1 VRARDAAKDR
11 TRRYEPRAQLACLAR
26 KRREVAAAM
35 ISFVVRAGFWLERQA
50 STWSSEKRRWRRRE
64 AEFDLVINRSELLR
78 IGGVGLAFV
87 WSLSF
92 GCSLAEAQGLGP
104 ACGPAS
110 RGGLSVL
117 VAPFGLEKALS
128 AKANSSEVV
137 LQTATAMS
145 LLEVPGTTATVRETK
160 APAAQPSIADRIRS
174 QFSRGL
180 SADEPLP
187 GELVTDLKALGC
199 DLVIGGVVLAAGIT
213 PYLIDV
219 SNGTVEQPFTSVSFR
234 RADELVQLGRNLG
247 ESFSGALAHHTEDKR
262 RSSIRFWIGCFGPA
276 VDAAKALPI
285 STDELIHAVARG
297 LAAATEVHVVESHC
311 EPVDLRRL
319 AETDKTALFSG
330 IVSRDGKAVQPR
342 FDFLIREGAPITLR
356 TDPKL
361 LGPGGRDALSQQYLN
376 EAATFVVA
384 LKSQMFQEA
393 LYKQGMVRQDQAET
407 ARLLFESVENLL
419 SERRSNTAESEDKVA
434 RVFSAGYQ
442 ALNASPSNLDTASL
456 AHYVLGAG
464 LLARSEPQLAISQLT
479 RSFDLSLNLPANNAA
494 QRHEVTALAYSAL
507 GAHNSA
513 ISELEEAS
521 KKYKAA
527 FLKQYLRVR
536 KSIGT
541 ERLTIKDYDD
551 ARADFETIPESARD
565 FTTLVELGDAYLGLG
580 DADKA
585 LTIYLQA
592 MGTKNTIEVGAA
604 SVVRGKL
611 AKIYFSLAQGTS
623 ECKSKEQYYRE
634 ASRQEYNPEYAFKA
648 GITAYSQE
656 EYGPAISD
664 FEAIVNNEANA
675 STSFW
680 WLQSAWLDLIESEI
694 LVGRLSKAEM
704 DAARAANEI
713 FVHSPDAQFLATYL
727 RAIARAV
734 DLEDFGKGPLT
745 EDKVYQ
751 ATISQANELREA
763 SPEKKLTLNWDNKKL
778 AAFYRE
784 KLNPNSERLRA
795 LVELEHLLNLT
806 TQDLTPPSNASSC
819 PR

>member
-1 VRARDAAKDR
+1 
-11 TRRYEPRAQLACLAR
+11 
-26 KRREVAAAM
+26 M
-35 ISFVVRAGFWLERQA
+35 ISFVVRAGIWLERQA
-50 STWSSEKRRWRRRE
+50 STWSSEKSRWRRRE
-64 AEFDLVINRSELLR
+64 AELGLMINRRELLR
-78 IGGVGLAFV
+78 IAFIGGGAGLAFV

-92 GCSLAEAQGLGP
+92 GCRLAEAQGLGP
-104 ACGPAS
+104 ACGPAA
-110 RGGLSVL
+110 RDGLSVL

-145 LLEVPGTTATVRETK
+145 LLEVPGTTATVLETK
-160 APAAQPSIADRIRS
+160 ASAAQPSIADRIRS

-180 SADEPLP
+180 SAEPLS

-199 DLVIGGVVLAAGIT
+199 DFVIGGVVLDELRAAGIT

-234 RADELVQLGRNLG
+234 RADELVQLGRTLG

-262 RSSIRFWIGCFGPA
+262 RGSIRFWIGCFGPA

-330 IVSRDGKAVQPR
+330 VVSRDGKAVQPR

-356 TDPKL
+356 TDPKM

-393 LYKQGMVRQDQAET
+393 LYKQDMVRKDQAET
-407 ARLLFESVENLL
+407 ARILFEYVENLL
-419 SERRSNTAESEDKVA
+419 SERPSNTAESEDKVA

-442 ALNASPSNLDTASL
+442 ALSASPSNRDAASL

-479 RSFDLSLNLPANNAA
+479 SSFDLSLNLPVNNAA

-527 FLKQYLRVR
+527 SLKQYLRVR

-604 SVVRGKL
+604 SVVRAKL
-611 AKIYFSLAQGTS
+611 AKIYFSLAEGTP

-634 ASRQEYNPEYAFKA
+634 ASRQEYNPEYTFKA
-648 GITAYSQE
+648 GITAYSQK
-656 EYGPAISD
+656 EYGPAIAD
-664 FEAIVNNEANA
+664 FEAIVNNETNA
-675 STSFW
+675 PTSFW

-713 FVHSPDAQFLATYL
+713 FVHSPDARFLATYL

-734 DLEDFGKGPLT
+734 DVEDFGKGPLT
-745 EDKVYQ
+745 EDSVYQ

-795 LVELEHLLNLT
+795 LVELEQLLNLT

-819 PR
+819 PK